1 MIFRKDV
8 FRQLREAKGLS
19 HDKIAAAC
27 HVSQSMVSRWERDGK
42 PSPRA
47 DKIPLIAAALGCRE
61 DELAYY
67 AATDAHPIPVDL
79 DAVAME
85 LIRALDTIRRFL
97 AAHDHPIP

>member
-47 DKIPLIAAALGCRE
+47 DKIPRIAEVLGCTAAELATYGRSEASAPTLNELIAGLETLLGDLKR
-61 DELAYY
+61 Y
-67 AATDAHPIPVDL
+67 AEAQRTK
-79 DAVAME
+79 
-85 LIRALDTIRRFL
+85 
-97 AAHDHPIP
+97 